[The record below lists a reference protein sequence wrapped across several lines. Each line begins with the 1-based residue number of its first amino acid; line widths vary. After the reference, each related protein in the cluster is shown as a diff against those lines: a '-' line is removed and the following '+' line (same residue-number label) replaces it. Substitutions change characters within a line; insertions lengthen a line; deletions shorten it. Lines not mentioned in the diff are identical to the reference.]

1 MRNNLKHI
9 LTASL
14 FSAMVLLY
22 SSHVKAQ
29 SGDQQIE
36 QAVKNGTYDPIAATL
51 DSLVSLNYI
60 QRLSFAATGTQQGNN
75 FQPYEIP
82 SYADDIYRKRIEKI
96 QTPIPLAYNREVQE
110 YIDLYA
116 MKKRALTERVMGLAN
131 LYFPLYEQV
140 FDQQGLPLE
149 FKYLSIVESALNPT
163 AVSRVGATGLWQFM
177 LATGKLY
184 KLKVNSYID
193 ERRDPVKSTMAAAQ
207 YFKDMYSIYNDWLL
221 VIAAYNCGAGNVNR
235 AIARSGGKRTF
246 WEISPYLPRETRGYV
261 PAFIAVTYL
270 MNYSSEHNLSAIPP
284 VISYFEA
291 DTVMVDRKLLLRD
304 VADAI
309 NVPVELLSYL
319 NPVYKK
325 GLIPD
330 GDEPMTLRLPS
341 NKINNYIASID
352 KIYQQQESTTLAS
365 LSTVLSQDEI
375 SGEENQL
382 VKRQHKVRSGEHLQS
397 IAKRYSCSVQEL
409 KRWNGLKS
417 TKLKAGQKLSVFV
430 NVPKKADNK
439 LVAKPVPQKENATVL
454 ASVKADSATE
464 NQGQLIAADAPADK
478 SVPAAAGTQNS
489 KYIYHVVQPGD
500 TLWKIAQRY
509 DGMTVETIKQINR
522 LRSNELKVGTKLKVS
537 VAG

>member
-1 MRNNLKHI
+1 
-9 LTASL
+9 
-14 FSAMVLLY
+14 
-22 SSHVKAQ
+22 
-29 SGDQQIE
+29 
-36 QAVKNGTYDPIAATL
+36 
-51 DSLVSLNYI
+51 
-60 QRLSFAATGTQQGNN
+60 
-75 FQPYEIP
+75 
-82 SYADDIYRKRIEKI
+82 
-96 QTPIPLAYNREVQE
+96 
-110 YIDLYA
+110 
-116 MKKRALTERVMGLAN
+116 
-131 LYFPLYEQV
+131 
-140 FDQQGLPLE
+140 
-149 FKYLSIVESALNPT
+149 
-163 AVSRVGATGLWQFM
+163 
-177 LATGKLY
+177 
-184 KLKVNSYID
+184 
-193 ERRDPVKSTMAAAQ
+193 
-207 YFKDMYSIYNDWLL
+207 
-221 VIAAYNCGAGNVNR
+221 
-235 AIARSGGKRTF
+235 
-246 WEISPYLPRETRGYV
+246 
-261 PAFIAVTYL
+261 
-270 MNYSSEHNLSAIPP
+270 
-284 VISYFEA
+284 EA